1 MDGVIVRERIAG
13 HPGVAEIML
22 DRAEAMNAINT
33 AMALRLAQACAELA
47 TDRQVRAVV
56 LYGTGERAFCVG
68 ADLKERNRMSDADF
82 LRQRP
87 VFRAAFGGLLALP
100 QPVIAAVHGYALG
113 GGCELALS
121 CDMIVADETAVFGLP
136 ETTVG
141 LVPGG
146 GGTQLALRRL
156 GPGRAADLVLS
167 GRRVDAGEAARIGL
181 ADRVVPPGTACPEAI
196 ELAGRMA
203 AGSPVAGQPF
213 ARGPASAWRRRWRWR
228 TRPGAPPRCPPTGAR
243 ASPPSTRSASRNGQG
258 SDMSDMPARIS
269 LREVGPRDG
278 LQNEDP
284 VPTPAKIALID
295 RLGHTGVSR
304 IEAVSFVRADAI
316 PQMADADEVWAGVA
330 RVPTVRY
337 SALAPNLRG
346 ARRALDAGFT
356 EVEVV
361 VSASDT
367 HNRKNVNRSTEQSLD
382 EIAVVID
389 EAHQRGATCQV
400 IVSTAWGCPYEG
412 DVPVDRVLWAA
423 GRAVADGADS
433 VSFGDTTGMATPRRV
448 RDLVGGFRS
457 RFPGTPL
464 NLHFHNTR
472 GTGLANVL
480 AALELGVDD
489 FDASVGG
496 LGGCPYAPGA
506 TGNIATEE
514 LVHMVEDMGVA
525 TGVDLDAMID
535 AAAEAERIVGR
546 ELPSQVLR
554 AGPRTRTIPA

>member
-1 MDGVIVRERIAG
+1 
-13 HPGVAEIML
+13 
-22 DRAEAMNAINT
+22 
-33 AMALRLAQACAELA
+33 
-47 TDRQVRAVV
+47 
-56 LYGTGERAFCVG
+56 
-68 ADLKERNRMSDADF
+68 
-82 LRQRP
+82 
-87 VFRAAFGGLLALP
+87 
-100 QPVIAAVHGYALG
+100 
-113 GGCELALS
+113 
-121 CDMIVADETAVFGLP
+121 
-136 ETTVG
+136 
-141 LVPGG
+141 
-146 GGTQLALRRL
+146 
-156 GPGRAADLVLS
+156 
-167 GRRVDAGEAARIGL
+167 
-181 ADRVVPPGTACPEAI
+181 
-196 ELAGRMA
+196 
-203 AGSPVAGQPF
+203 
-213 ARGPASAWRRRWRWR
+213 
-228 TRPGAPPRCPPTGAR
+228 
-243 ASPPSTRSASRNGQG
+243 
-258 SDMSDMPARIS
+258 MSDMPARIS

-284 VPTPAKIALID
+284 VPAAAKIALID
-295 RLGHTGVSR
+295 HLGRTGVGR

-316 PQMADADEVWAGVA
+316 PQMADADEVWAGVQ
-330 RVPTVRY
+330 RVPSVRY

-367 HNRKNVNRSTEQSLD
+367 HNRKNVNRSTAESLD
-382 EIAVVID
+382 ETAVVIS
-389 EAHQRGATCQV
+389 EAHERGATCQV

-412 DVPVDRVLWAA
+412 DVPVERVLQVA

-457 RFPGTPL
+457 RFPQAPL

-525 TGVDLDAMID
+525 TGVDLDAMIG
-535 AAAEAERIVGR
+535 AAAEAERTVGR